1 MSPPALPAPQNVPNP
16 SAPESVWDPIL
27 RKIAAVGLALS
38 ADDLK
43 AYQKSITHL
52 QEDFPKLPENA
63 PADLQTTW
71 ETLERL
77 RSAATG
83 QQASLPE
90 ARAAYLPIS
99 EAAVDFALA
108 LQSHAMGGGSVEV
121 FACPMTKNA
130 FPSAPAKARWLQSG
144 GPLRN
149 PWFGAE
155 MIDCGSK
162 ILPEA
167 RP

>member
-1 MSPPALPAPQNVPNP
+1 
-16 SAPESVWDPIL
+16 
-27 RKIAAVGLALS
+27 
-38 ADDLK
+38 
-43 AYQKSITHL
+43 
-52 QEDFPKLPENA
+52 
-63 PADLQTTW
+63 LQTTW
-71 ETLERL
+71 GTLERL
-77 RSAATG
+77 RTAANG

-130 FPSAPAKARWLQSG
+130 FPGAPAKARWLQAG
-144 GPLRN
+144 GALRN